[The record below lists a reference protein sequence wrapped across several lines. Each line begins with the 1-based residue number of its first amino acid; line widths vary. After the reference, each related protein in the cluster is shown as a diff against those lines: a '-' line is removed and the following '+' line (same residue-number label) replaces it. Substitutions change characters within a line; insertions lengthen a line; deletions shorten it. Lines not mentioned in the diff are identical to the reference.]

1 LLCSDWPGP
10 LVWPGPCAP
19 DHYFAAD
26 DLPAGAR
33 LDGLIAFLFACH
45 GAGTPSSEPGACG
58 EEPRSVAPEP
68 FVSRLP
74 QRLLASGA
82 LAVMGHVGRAW
93 GYSYIWDGA
102 GVQTAVFEDTLQG
115 LLAGHP
121 VGHAIQPFNARYAE
135 LAADLGAMRPARPA
149 LPADTACDP
158 ILARLLTATEDARNY
173 VILGDPAVRLPGSP
187 VM

>member
-1 LLCSDWPGP
+1 
-10 LVWPGPCAP
+10 
-19 DHYFAAD
+19 
-26 DLPAGAR
+26 
-33 LDGLIAFLFACH
+33 
-45 GAGTPSSEPGACG
+45 
-58 EEPRSVAPEP
+58 
-68 FVSRLP
+68 
-74 QRLLASGA
+74 
-82 LAVMGHVGRAW
+82 MGHVGRAW
-93 GYSYIWDGA
+93 GYSYIWDGT
-102 GVQTAVFEDTLQG
+102 GVQTAVFEDALHS

-135 LAADLGAMRPARPA
+135 LAADLGAMRPARPV